1 MRAILST
8 LLLSLLSAPTFAVD
22 ANPIPEP
29 GSLALMGIAG
39 VAGLTV
45 YLRNKKK

>member
-22 ANPIPEP
+22 NTVPEP

>member
-8 LLLSLLSAPTFAVD
+8 LMLSLLSAPAFAVEQL
-22 ANPIPEP
+22 PIPEP
-29 GSLALMGIAG
+29 GSLALIGIAG